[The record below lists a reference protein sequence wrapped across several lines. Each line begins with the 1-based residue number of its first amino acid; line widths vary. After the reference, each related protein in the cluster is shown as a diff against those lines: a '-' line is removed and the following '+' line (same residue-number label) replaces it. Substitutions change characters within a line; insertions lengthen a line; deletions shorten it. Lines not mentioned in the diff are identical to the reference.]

1 MLQAE
6 VLSPPAPTTVPPV
19 SMLDSMEIR
28 HSAVVAPRMF
38 EMTFRAVEMDGRNLW
53 REPAEVAIGQL
64 AEAMRLADLRGKPE
78 LYINDITPWITVGQ
92 ADTGQVPIIQDRIMR
107 SLRAAC
113 KQIKRDMPVCRLDL
127 RRGEFGIR
135 CYLGRMKPSD
145 HVYEEDMISDSR

>member
-1 MLQAE
+1 MFQAQ
-6 VLSPPAPTTVPPV
+6 VLSPTAPTTVPSASLLA
-19 SMLDSMEIR
+19 SMDIR
-28 HSAVVAPRMF
+28 QDAVVAPRIF

-53 REPAEVAIGQL
+53 REQSEVAVGQL

-107 SLRAAC
+107 SLRTAC

-127 RRGEFGIR
+127 RRGEFGLR
-135 CYLGRMKPSD
+135 CYLGRTKPSD
-145 HVYEEDMISDSR
+145 HVYEEDLISDSR